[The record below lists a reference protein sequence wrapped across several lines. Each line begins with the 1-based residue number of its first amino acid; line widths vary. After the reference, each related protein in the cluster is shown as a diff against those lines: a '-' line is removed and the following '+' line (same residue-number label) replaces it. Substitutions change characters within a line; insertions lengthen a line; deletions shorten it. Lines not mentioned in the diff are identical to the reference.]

1 MSATFSLHFVKRFA
15 VYVCLCVPVCVCA
28 RARGCVCVCASEQ
41 RMNGNWKEYAKQPR
55 MNAVLSQAE
64 RTAFCTLNLS
74 RYCTLNLEQR
84 TAHHA

>member
-1 MSATFSLHFVKRFA
+1 V
-15 VYVCLCVPVCVCA
+15 
-28 RARGCVCVCASEQ
+28 RARVCVCVCASEQ